1 MNKMRVAFKKITKTK
16 WLVACISFVCVLQ
29 MISCNEDPTLQ
40 AAYFAIIDDGSG
52 SNAKELLVT
61 PDGGVKTLTLISN
74 REWEILYDQV
84 PWLNI
89 SPTAGNGIASISFTV
104 SPNESIEEDS
114 VYISVINNTLLVVD
128 SFKVKRENYLKTY
141 KGNSFITSPITSIS
155 TNNDTTG
162 ITASSVIRVENGK
175 TILNFKLPLQLSTG
189 YSMDLTF
196 EGNIQKVTE
205 NEKVKFVYQGTG
217 TFDFTSLGAII
228 NDPSVTGIKNTSI
241 EAELAAGV
249 LSFEAVIDSNTNGS
263 IKPDVS
269 TIISFKGNK

>member
-1 MNKMRVAFKKITKTK
+1 MNKMRVVLKKITKTK

-29 MISCNEDPTLQ
+29 MISCNEEPTFK
-40 AAYFAIIDDGSG
+40 AAYFALIEDGG
-52 SNAKELLVT
+52 GIYAKELVVP

-74 REWEILYDQV
+74 REWEIIYDQV
-84 PWLNI
+84 PWLNV
-89 SPTAGNGIASISFTV
+89 SPTAGNGVASISFTV

-114 VYISVINNTLLVVD
+114 VYVSVINNTLLVVD

-175 TILNFKLPLQLSTG
+175 TILNFKAPLQLSTA
-189 YSMDLTF
+189 YTMDLTF

-241 EAELAAGV
+241 EAELAEGV

>member
-29 MISCNEDPTLQ
+29 MISCNEDPTFK
-40 AAYFAIIDDGSG
+40 AAYFALIEDGG
-52 SNAKELLVT
+52 GIYAKELVVP

-74 REWEILYDQV
+74 REWEIIYDQV
-84 PWLNI
+84 PWLNV
-89 SPTAGNGIASISFTV
+89 SPTAGNGVASISFTV

-114 VYISVINNTLLVVD
+114 VYVSVINNTLLVVD

-141 KGNSFITSPITSIS
+141 KGNAFITSPITSIS

-175 TILNFKLPLQLSTG
+175 TILNFKAPLQLSTA
-189 YSMDLTF
+189 YTMDLTF

-241 EAELAAGV
+241 EAELAEGV

>member
-16 WLVACISFVCVLQ
+16 WLVACIAFVCVLQ
-29 MISCNEDPTLQ
+29 MISCNEEPTFK
-40 AAYFAIIDDGSG
+40 AAYFALIEDGG
-52 SNAKELLVT
+52 GIYAKELVVP

-74 REWEILYDQV
+74 REWEIIYDQV
-84 PWLNI
+84 PWLNV
-89 SPTAGNGIASISFTV
+89 SPTAGNGVASISFTV

-114 VYISVINNTLLVVD
+114 VYVSVINNTLLVVD

-141 KGNSFITSPITSIS
+141 KGNAFITSPIVSIS

-175 TILNFKLPLQLSTG
+175 TILNFKAPLQLSTA
-189 YSMDLTF
+189 YTMDLTF

-241 EAELAAGV
+241 EAELAEGV

>member
-16 WLVACISFVCVLQ
+16 WLVACISFVSVLQ
-29 MISCNEDPTLQ
+29 MISCNEDPTFK
-40 AAYFAIIDDGSG
+40 AAYFALIEDGDG
-52 SNAKELLVT
+52 VYAKELVV
-61 PDGGVKTLTLISN
+61 PPEGGVKTLTLISN
-74 REWEILYDQV
+74 REWEIIYDQV
-84 PWLNI
+84 PWLNV

-114 VYISVINNTLLVVD
+114 VYVSVINNTLLVVD

-141 KGNSFITSPITSIS
+141 KGNAFITSPIVSIS
-155 TNNDTTG
+155 TDNDTTG

-175 TILNFKLPLQLSTG
+175 TILNFKAPLQLSTA
-189 YSMDLTF
+189 YTMDLTF

-205 NEKVKFVYQGTG
+205 SEKVKFVYQGTG

-228 NDPSVTGIKNTSI
+228 NDPSVTGIKNTYI
-241 EAELAAGV
+241 EAELVEGV

>member
-1 MNKMRVAFKKITKTK
+1 MRVAFKKITKTK
-16 WLVACISFVCVLQ
+16 WLVACISFVCILQ
-29 MISCNEDPTLQ
+29 MISCNEDPTFK
-40 AAYFAIIDDGSG
+40 AAYFALIEDGG
-52 SNAKELLVT
+52 GIYAKELIVT
-61 PDGGVKTLTLISN
+61 PDGGIKTLTLVSN

-84 PWLNI
+84 PWLNV
-89 SPTAGNGIASISFTV
+89 SPTAGNGVASISFTV

>member
-141 KGNSFITSPITSIS
+141 KGNAFIASPIVNIS
-155 TNNDTTG
+155 TNNDTIG
-162 ITASSVIRVENGK
+162 LAASSVLSVENGK

-217 TFDFTSLGAII
+217 TFDFTSLGVII

-241 EAELAAGV
+241 EAELASGV
-249 LSFEAVIDSNTNGS
+249 LSFEAVIDPNTNGS

-269 TIISFKGNK
+269 TIISFKGKK